1 VVRENLDQAPRASA
15 YNPNGLP
22 ERTITEARVL
32 EFGPVTFG
40 AYDAA
45 TAGVRSL
52 TDRFR
57 WVLS

>member
-22 ERTITEARVL
+22 EPITEARVL

-45 TAGVRSL
+45 TAGARSL